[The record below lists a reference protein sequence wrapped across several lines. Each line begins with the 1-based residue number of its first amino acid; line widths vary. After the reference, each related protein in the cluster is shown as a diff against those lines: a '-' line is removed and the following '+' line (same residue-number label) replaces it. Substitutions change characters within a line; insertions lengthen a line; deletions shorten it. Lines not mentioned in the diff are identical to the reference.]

1 MFSIRKHDR
10 GTLRTN
16 RSPLMR
22 TSTRCFALAVCL
34 ALSAAAAP
42 VAASEKKKGGGR
54 TYLQLPPLAATVIGP
69 DGRRGVLTVETG
81 VHAKSEAVHARAQ
94 ASLPR
99 LRAAYVTAIQSHAQG
114 LPPGGAP
121 HADRLAAALQKE
133 TDRVLGGPGAKL
145 LLGSIMIN

>member
-1 MFSIRKHDR
+1 MRN
-10 GTLRTN
+10 RTP
-16 RSPLMR
+16 S
-22 TSTRCFALAVCL
+22 FAVTVGL
-34 ALSAAAAP
+34 ALLVASAPA
-42 VAASEKKKGGGR
+42 VASEKKKGGGR
-54 TYLQLPPLAATVIGP
+54 AYLQLPPLAATVIGP

-81 VHAKSEAVHARAQ
+81 VDIKSDAVHARAQ
-94 ASLPR
+94 ASMPR

-145 LLGSIMIN
+145 LLGSIMVN